1 MGLTEG
7 PAMIKNITD
16 LELRGRVVFIRVDFN
31 VPLSDGKVDDDTRIT
46 AALPTIKH
54 AIEQGARVVL
64 ASHLGRP
71 KGRDPE
77 FSLEPVAKHLA
88 ALLEKDVVFADD
100 CVGDGVKKN
109 IKDLREGDVL
119 LLENLRFHKAEE
131 KNEEAFA
138 RALAEGIEV
147 YINDAFGAAHRAHA
161 STAGMVRFVRD
172 RAAGFLMKKEVEY
185 LGGIMEAPKKPFVA
199 IVGGAKVSDKV
210 AVLQSLCDRA
220 DSILIGGAM
229 AYTLMKAKGKPVG
242 KSRVEGEAIAIAEQL
257 LKAAAARKVQL
268 LLPEDHVV
276 ATSFDEGAKPEIVT
290 EIKED
295 QLGLDIGPK
304 TRERYRALIVEA
316 KTVFWNGPM
325 GVFEWPNFAAGTNA
339 IAQAVADCKGTT
351 VVGGGDS
358 VSALNKTGLD
368 KKISHVST
376 GGGASLELI
385 EGKVLPGVKAL
396 EV

>member
-1 MGLTEG
+1 
-7 PAMIKNITD
+7 MIKNITD
-16 LELRGRVVFIRVDFN
+16 LDLRGRVVFIRVDFN
-31 VPLSDGKVDDDTRIT
+31 VPLADGKVDDDTRIT
-46 AALPTIKH
+46 AALPTIQH

-77 FSLEPVAKHLA
+77 LSLEPVAKHLA
-88 ALLEKDVVFADD
+88 ALLKKDVVFADD

-131 KNEEAFA
+131 KNDEAFA
-138 RALAEGIEV
+138 RALAEGVEIYV
-147 YINDAFGAAHRAHA
+147 NDAFGAAHRAHA

-185 LGGIMEAPKKPFVA
+185 LGGLMEAPKKPFVA

-210 AVLQSLCDRA
+210 QVLQSLCDRA
-220 DSILIGGAM
+220 DTILIGGAM
-229 AYTLMKAKGKPVG
+229 AYTLMKAKGKAVG
-242 KSRVEGEAIAIAEQL
+242 KSRVEAEALGLAEQI

-276 ATSFDEGAKPEIVT
+276 ATTFDETAKPETVT
-290 EIKED
+290 EIKDD

-304 TRERYRALIVEA
+304 TRERYRALILEA

-325 GVFEWPNFAAGTNA
+325 GVFEWANFAGGTNA

>member
-1 MGLTEG
+1 MVLTEG
-7 PAMIKNITD
+7 PVMIKNITD

-46 AALPTIKH
+46 AALPTIKY

-138 RALAEGIEV
+138 RALAEGIDV

-242 KSRVEGEAIAIAEQL
+242 KSRVEGEAVAIAEQL

-290 EIKED
+290 EIK
-295 QLGLDIGPK
+295 
-304 TRERYRALIVEA
+304 
-316 KTVFWNGPM
+316 
-325 GVFEWPNFAAGTNA
+325 
-339 IAQAVADCKGTT
+339 
-351 VVGGGDS
+351 
-358 VSALNKTGLD
+358 
-368 KKISHVST
+368 
-376 GGGASLELI
+376 
-385 EGKVLPGVKAL
+385 
-396 EV
+396 